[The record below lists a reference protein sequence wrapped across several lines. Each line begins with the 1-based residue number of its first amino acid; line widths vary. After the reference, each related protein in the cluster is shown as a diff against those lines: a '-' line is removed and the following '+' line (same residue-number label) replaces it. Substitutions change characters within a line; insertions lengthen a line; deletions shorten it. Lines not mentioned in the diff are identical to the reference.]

1 MLPRTGVRL
10 AAAMLLAALAAVGLI
25 AAEKPKFT
33 LAALRRDGV
42 IIPFAS
48 FDGKAWG
55 LHWPESDATAPLPI
69 SLADVPRKWWGP
81 QGPDVPWTAHL
92 LGGATRPLAIGKP
105 VHAKVFCSGHPGLA
119 TNYRGDDPID
129 PREPTVAKDGLAIAG
144 DVKVEEVIAVSVH
157 SPDAKRVI
165 DLITDE
171 FNKQEK
177 IAAEHFTNWVHP
189 YWSGERQAYP
199 IELEAFYRSSES
211 TPRGKWRTTFVEAV
225 RRFPTR
231 PVDKGCGLIT
241 FARGWLTEQEGKK
254 PVFDIGARV
263 TYCDRAEVSFMLP
276 FGRLHLDNE
285 AFWVYQVSSWRDE
298 FYAVSRIRPDGVK
311 AIVAVAGGGCP
322 RDFR

>member
-69 SLADVPRKWWGP
+69 SLADVPKKWWGP

-129 PREPTVAKDGLAIAG
+129 P
-144 DVKVEEVIAVSVH
+144 
-157 SPDAKRVI
+157 
-165 DLITDE
+165 
-171 FNKQEK
+171 
-177 IAAEHFTNWVHP
+177 
-189 YWSGERQAYP
+189 
-199 IELEAFYRSSES
+199 
-211 TPRGKWRTTFVEAV
+211 
-225 RRFPTR
+225 
-231 PVDKGCGLIT
+231 
-241 FARGWLTEQEGKK
+241 
-254 PVFDIGARV
+254 
-263 TYCDRAEVSFMLP
+263 
-276 FGRLHLDNE
+276 
-285 AFWVYQVSSWRDE
+285 
-298 FYAVSRIRPDGVK
+298 
-311 AIVAVAGGGCP
+311 
-322 RDFR
+322 